1 MTTGEA
7 RAARDWPP
15 DVHVLDIDGREILLV
30 GTAHVSRESAD
41 LVRRVIEAERPDAV
55 CVELDRQ
62 RHEALSQQRRFAQL
76 DLKQVIRNRQLAPL
90 LANLVLSAYQKK
102 LGGSLGVVPGA
113 ELLEAVRAADGL
125 GIPVALCD
133 RDIRVTLRRV
143 WASLSFWKQAMLVS
157 TLLVSLVE
165 RPQLDEDALRRLREQ
180 DVLTEL
186 MRELALA
193 LPGLVDT
200 LIHERDLYLARR
212 ILDTPGDRLVVVV
225 GAGHVAGIRSALAA
239 GARADLAALDLV
251 PPVSPVF
258 KAIGWGVPALIVA
271 GLAWIGV
278 AKGAQAA
285 GEQMWSFV
293 LATGTPVTIGAILS
307 LAHPAVILAAFPTA
321 PFTSLSPLIG
331 AGHVL
336 AFLQAYLRPP
346 LVGDFDTVAED
357 ISSLRGWWQSRLLR
371 ILLVFLLTTL
381 GGLIGTWVGGY
392 EIVSN
397 LP

>member
-1 MTTGEA
+1 MATGGIGV
-7 RAARDWPP
+7 ARDYGH
-15 DVHVLDIDGREILLV
+15 DVHVLDIGGREILLV

-41 LVRRVIEAERPDAV
+41 LVRRVIETERPDAV

-62 RHEALSQQRRFAQL
+62 RHEALSQHRRFAQL

-90 LANLVLSAYQKK
+90 FANLVLAAYQRK
-102 LGGSLGVVPGA
+102 LGGALGVVPGA
-113 ELLEAVRAADGL
+113 ELLEAVRTAEAL

-143 WASLSFWKQAMLVS
+143 WGSLSLWKQALLMS
-157 TLLVSLVE
+157 TLLVSLFE
-165 RPQLDEDALRRLREQ
+165 RPQIDEEALRRLREQ

-193 LPGLVDT
+193 MPGLVDT
-200 LIHERDLYLARR
+200 LIHERDVYLARR
-212 ILDTPGDRLVVVV
+212 ILDAPGGRLVVVV
-225 GAGHVAGIRSALAA
+225 GAGHVAGIRSALEA
-239 GARADLAALDLV
+239 GARVDLAELEEI

-258 KAIGWGVPALIVA
+258 KVVGWGVPALILA

-285 GEQMWSFV
+285 GENLWFFV
-293 LATGTPVTIGAILS
+293 LATGTPVTIGALLS

-321 PFTSLSPLIG
+321 PFTSLSPVIG

-346 LVGDFDTVAED
+346 LVRDFDTLADDV
-357 ISSLRGWWQSRLLR
+357 SSLRRWWQSRLLR

>member
-1 MTTGEA
+1 MATGEI
-7 RAARDWPP
+7 RADRDYGG
-15 DVHVLDIDGREILLV
+15 DVHVLGIGGREILLV

-41 LVRRVIEAERPDAV
+41 LVRRVIETERPDGV

-90 LANLVLSAYQKK
+90 FANLVLAAYQRK
-102 LGGSLGVVPGA
+102 LGGALGVIPGT
-113 ELLEAVRAADGL
+113 ELLEAVRAAEEL

-143 WASLSFWKQAMLVS
+143 WGSLSLWKQSLLMS
-157 TLLVSLVE
+157 TLLVSLFE

-193 LPGLVDT
+193 MPGLVET
-200 LIHERDLYLARR
+200 LIHERDAYLARR
-212 ILDTPGDRLVVVV
+212 ILDAPGERLVVVV
-225 GAGHVAGIRSALAA
+225 GAGHVPGIRTALES
-239 GARADLAALDLV
+239 GARVDLAQLDTI

-258 KAIGWGVPALIVA
+258 KAIGWSVPALILA

-278 AKGAQAA
+278 AKGAHAA
-285 GEQMWSFV
+285 GENLWHFV
-293 LATGTPVTIGAILS
+293 LATGTPVTIGALLS

-321 PFTSLSPLIG
+321 PFTSLSPVIG

-346 LVGDFDTVAED
+346 LVGDFDTLADDV
-357 ISSLRGWWQSRLLR
+357 SSLRRWWQSRLLR

-392 EIVSN
+392 GIVSN